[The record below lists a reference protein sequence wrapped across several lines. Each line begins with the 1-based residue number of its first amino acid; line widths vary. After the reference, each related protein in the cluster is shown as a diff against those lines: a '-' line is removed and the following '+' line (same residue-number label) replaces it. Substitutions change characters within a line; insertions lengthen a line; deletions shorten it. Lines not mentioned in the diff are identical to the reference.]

1 MAKFTVANSSS
12 KTVPSAPPFKVIA
25 GIVVAMSLALL
36 VGFSLY
42 FGHHMDPY
50 IQAVIAAPGDP
61 SQGHEIFEINCAG
74 CHGVYAT
81 GNVGP
86 SLEKL
91 SQRKSDAMI
100 IHQVISGETPPM
112 PKFQPTAQEMADLL
126 NYLKRL

>member
-1 MAKFTVANSSS
+1 MLLAISLTVLL
-12 KTVPSAPPFKVIA
+12 
-25 GIVVAMSLALL
+25 GI
-36 VGFSLY
+36 GLY
-42 FGHHMDPY
+42 FSHHIDPY
-50 IQAVIAAPGDP
+50 IRAVIAAPGDP

-86 SLEKL
+86 SLENI
-91 SQRKSDAMI
+91 SNRKSDVMI

>member
-1 MAKFTVANSSS
+1 MANSSI
-12 KTVPSAPPFKVIA
+12 KTTSSVLPFNVVV
-25 GIVVAMSLALL
+25 GIVVAIGIIVLL
-36 VGFSLY
+36 SFSLY
-42 FGHHMDPY
+42 FGHHIDPY

-86 SLEKL
+86 SLENI
-91 SQRKSDAMI
+91 SQRKSDVMI

-126 NYLKRL
+126 DYLKRL

>member
-1 MAKFTVANSSS
+1 MANSSLE
-12 KTVPSAPPFKVIA
+12 PSASAPRLNVVW
-25 GIVVAMSLALL
+25 GIVVAIGLALL
-36 VGFSLY
+36 LGVGIYIS
-42 FGHHMDPY
+42 HPVDPY
-50 IQAVIAAPGDP
+50 IQAVITALGDS

-74 CHGVYAT
+74 CHGIYAT

-86 SLEKL
+86 SLENL